1 MSGSSDLPAIDLRTI
16 DPWLLAAG
24 AVLLGVLVG
33 VIGVFGWRAWRA
45 RRERRARAALIASVS
60 LDHARDV
67 VVLDG
72 NGGTLHLDYLL
83 LTPRGLVVLEMR
95 DAAGNV
101 FGSDAMTEWTVM
113 DGPRRYTFANPQAS
127 LYDRIAAVKAQA
139 DDIPVEGRVVFTR
152 RANFPKGLPRLTLR
166 EDSLG
171 IELLM
176 GDRDHAE
183 RAVEP
188 WRGTWQRLRAELR
201 PSGFSG
207 VG

>member
-1 MSGSSDLPAIDLRTI
+1 MTGPFDLRAI
-16 DPWLLAAG
+16 DPWVLAAG
-24 AVLLGVLVG
+24 AVLVGVLVG
-33 VIGVFGWRAWRA
+33 VAGVFGWRAWRS
-45 RRERRARAALIASVS
+45 RRERAARAALIGSVS
-60 LDHARDV
+60 VDYARDV
-67 VVLDG
+67 LVADG

-83 LTPRGLVVLEMR
+83 LTPRGLIVIEMR

-127 LYDRIAAVKAQA
+127 LYDRIAAVKVHA
-139 DDIPVEGRVVFTR
+139 DEIPVEGRIVFTR

-171 IELLM
+171 VELLM
-176 GDRDHAE
+176 GERGNAE

-188 WRGTWQRLRAELR
+188 WRGSWQRLRAELR
-201 PSGFSG
+201 SSGFAG

>member
-1 MSGSSDLPAIDLRTI
+1 MPEVLDLRAV
-16 DPWLLAAG
+16 DPWLLAVA

-33 VIGVFGWRAWRA
+33 VAGVFAWRAWRV
-45 RRERRARAALIASVS
+45 RRERRARAAVIAGVS
-60 LDHARDV
+60 LEHARDV
-67 VVLDG
+67 VISDG

-83 LTPRGLVVLEMR
+83 FTPRGIVVLEMR

-113 DGPRRYTFANPQAS
+113 DGARRHTFANPQTS

-139 DDIPVEGRVVFTR
+139 EDIPVEGRVVFTR

-171 IELLM
+171 VELLM
-176 GDRDHAE
+176 GERDHAE

-188 WRGTWQRLRAELR
+188 WRPAWQRLRSGLR
-201 PSGFSG
+201 PSSFSG
-207 VG
+207 VA

>member
-1 MSGSSDLPAIDLRTI
+1 MTGPYDLRAM
-16 DPWLLAAG
+16 DPWMLAAA
-24 AVLLGVLVG
+24 AVLIGVLVG
-33 VIGVFGWRAWRA
+33 VAGVFGWRAWRI
-45 RRERRARAALIASVS
+45 RRERSARASLIGSISV
-60 LDHARDV
+60 DHARDV
-67 VVLDG
+67 LVADG

-83 LTPRGLVVLEMR
+83 FTPRGLIVLEMR

-113 DGPRRYTFANPQAS
+113 DGPRRYTFANPQGS
-127 LYDRIAAVKAQA
+127 LYDRIAAVKAHA
-139 DDIPVEGRVVFTR
+139 EDIPVEGRVVFTR

-171 IELLM
+171 VELLM
-176 GDRDHAE
+176 GERSHAE

-188 WRGTWQRLRAELR
+188 WRGTWRRLRAELR